1 MKSPISNTQ
10 LRCNVPREDGGELSA
25 ILGGEHGILAGI
37 PEPGEELVPPC
48 SS

>member
-1 MKSPISNTQ
+1 MKSPTSNTQ
-10 LRCNVPREDGGELSA
+10 LRSSASREDGGELPA
-25 ILGGEHGILAGI
+25 LLGGEHGILAGN